1 MKEGWLSLLSLDLF
15 FLEPSMISFMYFSSV
30 LSKHLSQLFT
40 LLLMSVYCLYLWVV
54 CDLLKGR

>member
-40 LLLMSVYCLYLWVV
+40 LCY
-54 CDLLKGR
+54 